1 MRAFLES
8 SYPMTGARASLAPVQ
23 ADHIDRLALPA
34 NQAKSH
40 QVPAGARF
48 VLFSPT
54 ADFYAR
60 FGAAGLVVAL
70 PSGDVIDGSAAEL
83 NPGARSI
90 PPEATEIAL
99 ISPSECQITLSFYA

>member
-8 SYPMTGARASLAPVQ
+8 SYPMTGARASLAPIQ
-23 ADHIDRLALPA
+23 ADHIDFLTLAA
-34 NQAKSH
+34 NQAKTH
-40 QVPAGARF
+40 PVPAGARF

-54 ADFYAR
+54 ADVYCR

-70 PSGDVIDGSAAEL
+70 PSGDVTDGSAAEL

-90 PPEATEIAL
+90 PPEVTEIAL
-99 ISPSECQITLSFYA
+99 ISPAECRITLCFYA